1 MRHHSRQ
8 RLDPGSLAQSLDRLT
23 PKTPP
28 AGLRTSLR
36 IIASRERQRRAVR
49 RDLSTFLVSIKDRV
63 RLSCE
68 EMVKSVALPFA
79 GGVCSTLV
87 LFSMFVVP
95 AYPLLSHKLA
105 HDWLDVPTVLSTQS
119 SVKSMAPFSAGD
131 DDIVVDVEVD
141 EQGRMIDYRIVSGA
155 GVLAKGDIRR
165 RLENALVFSNFT
177 PATSFGRPIVSRMRI
192 CFHSSRIEVKG

>member
-1 MRHHSRQ
+1 MRYDARN
-8 RLDPGSLAQSLDRLT
+8 LT
-23 PKTPP
+23 PGALAESLRRLPAKTPP

-36 IIASRERQRRAVR
+36 VIASRERQRRIDR
-49 RDLSTFLVSIKDRV
+49 RDFRSILRLARDQV

-68 EMVKSVALPFA
+68 EMVRSIALPFA

-95 AYPLLSHKLA
+95 AYPLLTQKLA
-105 HDWLDVPTVLSTQS
+105 QNSLDVPTVLSTES

-131 DDIVVDVEVD
+131 DDIVVDVSVD
-141 EQGRMIDYRIVSGA
+141 GQGRMIDYAIVAGA
-155 GVLAKGDIRR
+155 SVLAKGDIRR

-177 PATSFGRPIVSRMRI
+177 PATSFGRPMVSKIRL